1 MIRALIAAAA
11 LAPLLGGC
19 VIYSSE
25 GGERDVSV
33 RVASSADFEPAPP
46 PEAVRAVR
54 FEGGRLTARVDSN
67 GCTTA
72 ADFEVLLVGAGPA
85 ELTLN
90 RSRPDLCRALVPDGV
105 EVSWTYQELGLEAG
119 ETALVRNPIRLP

>member
-1 MIRALIAAAA
+1 MIRPLIAVAA

-33 RVASSADFEPAPP
+33 RVASSSDFEPAPP

-54 FEGGRLTARVDSN
+54 FEGGRLTVRVESN

-72 ADFEVLLVGAGPA
+72 ADFEVVLVGAGPA

-90 RSRPDLCRALVPDGV
+90 RSRQDLCKALVPDGV

-119 ETALVRNPIRLP
+119 EAALLRNPIRLP

>member
-11 LAPLLGGC
+11 LAPLLAGC

-33 RVASSADFEPAPP
+33 RVASSSDFEPAPP

-54 FEGGRLTARVDSN
+54 FEGGRLTVRVESN

-72 ADFEVLLVGAGPA
+72 ADFEVVLVGAGPA

-90 RSRPDLCRALVPDGV
+90 RSRQDLCKALVPDGV

-119 ETALVRNPIRLP
+119 EAALLRNPIRLP

>member
-1 MIRALIAAAA
+1 MIRALIAAAV

-33 RVASSADFEPAPP
+33 RVASSSDLEPAPP
-46 PEAVRAVR
+46 PEAVRAAR
-54 FEGGRLTARVDSN
+54 FDNGRLTVRANSN
-67 GCTTA
+67 GCTSA
-72 ADFEVLLVGAGPA
+72 SDFEVLLVGADPA
-85 ELTLN
+85 ELTLT

-105 EVSWTYQELGLEAG
+105 ELSWTYQELGLEPG
-119 ETALVRNPIRLP
+119 ETARLRNPIRLP